1 MIQICQIQAKVNYW
15 MYMRLIPL
23 LLLSLLSSLN
33 TSWIRSLYLS
43 KAEISSKAKWK
54 DWKTEQ
60 KVAKVLTKSFE
71 VPQTGAKNSVYINF
85 DKITKKHK
93 ELTSFLL
100 H

>member
-1 MIQICQIQAKVNYW
+1 MKGLKN
-15 MYMRLIPL
+15 R
-23 LLLSLLSSLN
+23 
-33 TSWIRSLYLS
+33 
-43 KAEISSKAKWK
+43 
-54 DWKTEQ
+54 